1 LIDSNQENKNDNS
14 FEIEESDSNDEDFV
28 SDDIQK
34 KADQFLANWQR
45 AEADLSNY
53 RKQTAREREEAVRRN
68 TGVILGD
75 ILPVLDDIQRAFDN
89 LPLSLHGLTW
99 INGILLIYRRFESI
113 LKSHGVEEIEV
124 SLGEQLDPNKHQAVA
139 QVDGE
144 LGAIIN
150 VVQKGYMINEYVL
163 RSPLVTVGNGSSAET
178 ENAVPSEDEIVNLEE
193 DEKE

>member
-1 LIDSNQENKNDNS
+1 MVDSDQEINNDKSSQEDETSLNQVD
-14 FEIEESDSNDEDFV
+14 SD
-28 SDDIQK
+28 DDIQK

-53 RKQTAREREEAVRRN
+53 RKQTLREREEAVRRN
-68 TGVILGD
+68 KGMILGD

-139 QVDGE
+139 QVEGE

-150 VVQKGYMINEYVL
+150 VVQKGYMINEFVL
-163 RSPLVTVGNGSSAET
+163 RSPLVTVGNGESLDHLSE
-178 ENAVPSEDEIVNLEE
+178 SEDNEE
-193 DEKE
+193 DAS